1 MGKVLYFDCAAG
13 VAGDMVLGA
22 LIDAGFP
29 LDTLQAAIGSLLLPG
44 WRLDASPVTR
54 AGVGA
59 CKFRL
64 VEPPG
69 AGGHASSHGQNED
82 HHHDHHHHRTVTEIC
97 ALVNVSAM
105 SASAKARTCELFRK
119 LAEVEAGIHRMPVEQ
134 VHLHEIGA
142 LDSIVDIAGAV
153 VALEWFAAGTVCASP
168 LNVGGGVVDS
178 EHGRLPVP
186 APATAALLQG
196 IPVYSSG
203 RDGELVTPTGA
214 LIIGSFATSFGPL
227 PPMTLERVGSGAGDR
242 DMPGVPNVLRV
253 FVGRTSETTAGD
265 RVLVMTCEID
275 DMSPQLGGAL
285 MESLYA
291 AGALEVYFTAVQ
303 MKKNRPGFLVT
314 VLAHPARRD
323 ALGAIIFRETTTIGL
338 RYQEVERLCLA
349 REVREISTRLGPV
362 RVKIARMGGDL
373 VNAAPEFED
382 CHRLAREHGIPLKE
396 VQAIVMEAFRGH

>member
-29 LDTLQAAIGSLLLPG
+29 LETLQEAIGSLLLPG
-44 WRLDASPVTR
+44 WQLDAGPVTR

-64 VEPPG
+64 VEPRG
-69 AGGHASSHGQNED
+69 AEGHAPAHGHHDDD
-82 HHHDHHHHRTVTEIC
+82 HHHHHHRTVTEIC
-97 ALVNVSAM
+97 ALVNASAM
-105 SASAKARTCELFRK
+105 SAPAKARTCELFRK

-153 VALEWFAAGTVCASP
+153 VAFEWFAAGTVCASP

-186 APATAALLQG
+186 APATAALLRG
-196 IPVYSSG
+196 MPVYSSG

-214 LIIGSFATSFGPL
+214 LLIGSFATCFGPL
-227 PPMTLERVGSGAGDR
+227 PPMTVERVGSGAGDR

-253 FVGRTSETTAGD
+253 FVGRTGETTAGD

-314 VLAHPARRD
+314 VLALPARRESL
-323 ALGAIIFRETTTIGL
+323 AAIVFRETTTIGL

-349 REVREISTRLGPV
+349 REVREVATRLGPV

-373 VNAAPEFED
+373 VNAAPEFEE